1 MYTRLSLRNMRRSLR
16 DYVLYFTTLALIVA
30 LMYSFLSLSFS
41 DDVKALAENISL
53 LTNGLILFSLVVA
66 LISAFI
72 TSHAM
77 DFILAQRKK
86 EFATYLLMGMENRTV
101 VRLFLGESVLIGIAA
116 FFCGTAIGTLLS
128 SVFAKMALN
137 VFDVPYAY
145 QLSLSWQSMVVS
157 FLLFLFMYG
166 IGLARSIAV
175 IKRTT
180 IIRLLYDRV
189 RSETYTERSLRWYA
203 VYLFCSAVILA
214 LGGILLKR
222 VVTERSNLAMLIL
235 VLGFALILLGVYAF
249 YRRFPELLVAL
260 MRRGKNRAYRGANLF
275 ILGELRSR
283 VNSSGKILAVTALL
297 LAFSLATMF
306 LGLVTGAGYKANI
319 QAEYPYDV
327 TVALDT
333 KIADFNDVLDF
344 IDSKTPVKDYVSY
357 YLYTDP
363 SVPVEIMALSDYN
376 RLREQL
382 GLDEQILAGD
392 QYLTH
397 CESALRKE
405 VKQALAVDNSITLN
419 GKRLVSNADL
429 VFSEPMEQARM
440 VGTKGRAIVV
450 PDEVAFSLDA
460 SLSRLV
466 VTLVDG
472 GEAELRSELNRFVRN
487 EWKPQVLSAPR
498 ERVTMSVTVK
508 AWGRAN
514 SLSGFAALSFCGLY
528 LSVVF
533 IVLSCT
539 VLGFE
544 QLASLAR
551 SRRGYS
557 IIWHLGVT
565 DSERKKLILKDLT
578 IFFLI
583 PAVLPCALLL
593 LLAAG
598 SQKVFAAYIAQPH
611 AIPLYTVVTLS
622 VFAVVYGL
630 YFAATYFI
638 YSRSVLGTAS

>member
-1 MYTRLSLRNMRRSLR
+1 
-16 DYVLYFTTLALIVA
+16 
-30 LMYSFLSLSFS
+30 
-41 DDVKALAENISL
+41 
-53 LTNGLILFSLVVA
+53 LFSLVVA

-297 LAFSLATMF
+297 L
-306 LGLVTGAGYKANI
+306 
-319 QAEYPYDV
+319 
-327 TVALDT
+327 
-333 KIADFNDVLDF
+333 
-344 IDSKTPVKDYVSY
+344 
-357 YLYTDP
+357 
-363 SVPVEIMALSDYN
+363 
-376 RLREQL
+376 
-382 GLDEQILAGD
+382 
-392 QYLTH
+392 
-397 CESALRKE
+397 
-405 VKQALAVDNSITLN
+405 
-419 GKRLVSNADL
+419 
-429 VFSEPMEQARM
+429 
-440 VGTKGRAIVV
+440 
-450 PDEVAFSLDA
+450 
-460 SLSRLV
+460 
-466 VTLVDG
+466 
-472 GEAELRSELNRFVRN
+472 
-487 EWKPQVLSAPR
+487 
-498 ERVTMSVTVK
+498 
-508 AWGRAN
+508 
-514 SLSGFAALSFCGLY
+514 
-528 LSVVF
+528 
-533 IVLSCT
+533 
-539 VLGFE
+539 
-544 QLASLAR
+544 
-551 SRRGYS
+551 
-557 IIWHLGVT
+557 
-565 DSERKKLILKDLT
+565 
-578 IFFLI
+578 
-583 PAVLPCALLL
+583 
-593 LLAAG
+593 
-598 SQKVFAAYIAQPH
+598 
-611 AIPLYTVVTLS
+611 
-622 VFAVVYGL
+622 
-630 YFAATYFI
+630 
-638 YSRSVLGTAS
+638 

>member
-101 VRLFLGESVLIGIAA
+101 VRLFLGESVVIGIAA

-397 CESALRKE
+397 CEWALRKE

>member
-260 MRRGKNRAYRGANLF
+260 MRRGKTGLTEVRTC
-275 ILGELRSR
+275 S
-283 VNSSGKILAVTALL
+283 
-297 LAFSLATMF
+297 F
-306 LGLVTGAGYKANI
+306 L
-319 QAEYPYDV
+319 
-327 TVALDT
+327 
-333 KIADFNDVLDF
+333 
-344 IDSKTPVKDYVSY
+344 VSY
-357 YLYTDP
+357 
-363 SVPVEIMALSDYN
+363 
-376 RLREQL
+376 
-382 GLDEQILAGD
+382 
-392 QYLTH
+392 
-397 CESALRKE
+397 
-405 VKQALAVDNSITLN
+405 
-419 GKRLVSNADL
+419 
-429 VFSEPMEQARM
+429 
-440 VGTKGRAIVV
+440 
-450 PDEVAFSLDA
+450 
-460 SLSRLV
+460 
-466 VTLVDG
+466 
-472 GEAELRSELNRFVRN
+472 
-487 EWKPQVLSAPR
+487 
-498 ERVTMSVTVK
+498 
-508 AWGRAN
+508 
-514 SLSGFAALSFCGLY
+514 
-528 LSVVF
+528 
-533 IVLSCT
+533 
-539 VLGFE
+539 
-544 QLASLAR
+544 
-551 SRRGYS
+551 
-557 IIWHLGVT
+557 
-565 DSERKKLILKDLT
+565 
-578 IFFLI
+578 
-583 PAVLPCALLL
+583 
-593 LLAAG
+593 AAG
-598 SQKVFAAYIAQPH
+598 STVQEKYL
-611 AIPLYTVVTLS
+611 PLLRFS
-622 VFAVVYGL
+622 
-630 YFAATYFI
+630 
-638 YSRSVLGTAS
+638 